1 MIGRFRKDH
10 RVFFGTVNGDT
21 VTSDGRE
28 YELTDLKILPPTL
41 PSKIVC
47 VGLNYIDHARELSY
61 PIPEWPILFI
71 KPSTSVIGHMDNIE
85 YPKMSSLVEYEGE
98 LAVVIARKCKSIK
111 DPEDAILGYTCI
123 NDVTARDIQKK
134 DVQWTRAKSFDTFAP
149 IGPFISA
156 DINSEDLSIKTRVN
170 GKTRQKSNTKN
181 LIFNVDYLVK
191 FISGV
196 MTLNVGDIIATGT
209 PYGVGELTAGDAV
222 EIEIEGIGVLSN
234 NVIDERTTS

>member
-10 RVFFGTVNGDT
+10 RVFFGTVSGDT

-85 YPKMSSLVEYEGE
+85 YPKMSSLVQYRRRIGGGN
-98 LAVVIARKCKSIK
+98 S
-111 DPEDAILGYTCI
+111 
-123 NDVTARDIQKK
+123 KK
-134 DVQWTRAKSFDTFAP
+134 
-149 IGPFISA
+149 
-156 DINSEDLSIKTRVN
+156 
-170 GKTRQKSNTKN
+170 
-181 LIFNVDYLVK
+181 
-191 FISGV
+191 
-196 MTLNVGDIIATGT
+196 M
-209 PYGVGELTAGDAV
+209 
-222 EIEIEGIGVLSN
+222 
-234 NVIDERTTS
+234 

>member
-1 MIGRFRKDH
+1 VIGRFRKDH

-21 VTSDGRE
+21 VISSGKE
-28 YELTDLKILPPTL
+28 YELTELKILPPTQ

-47 VGLNYIDHARELSY
+47 VGLNYIDHAKELNYS
-61 PIPEWPILFI
+61 IPEWPILFI

-85 YPKMSSLVEYEGE
+85 YPKISSLVEYEGE
-98 LAVVIARKCKSIK
+98 LAVVIAKKCKSVK

-156 DINSEDLSIKTRVN
+156 GINAEDVRIETRVN

-181 LIFNVDYLVK
+181 LIFNVDYLVR
-191 FISGV
+191 FISDV
-196 MTLNVGDIIATGT
+196 MTLNVGDVIATGT
-209 PYGVGELTAGDAV
+209 PYGVGALSAGDAV
-222 EIEIEGIGVLSN
+222 EIEIGGIGVLSN
-234 NVIDERTTS
+234 NVIEERTT

>member
-21 VTSDGRE
+21 VISSGKE
-28 YELTDLKILPPTL
+28 YELTELKILPPTQ

-47 VGLNYIDHARELSY
+47 VGLNYIDHAKELNYS
-61 PIPEWPILFI
+61 IPEWPILFI

-85 YPKMSSLVEYEGE
+85 YPKISSLVEYEGE
-98 LAVVIARKCKSIK
+98 LAVVIAKKCKSVK

-156 DINSEDLSIKTRVN
+156 GINAEDVRIETRVN

-181 LIFNVDYLVK
+181 LIFNVDYLVR
-191 FISGV
+191 FISDV
-196 MTLNVGDIIATGT
+196 MTLNVGDVIATGT
-209 PYGVGELTAGDAV
+209 PYGVGALSAGDAV
-222 EIEIEGIGVLSN
+222 EIEIGGIGVLSN
-234 NVIDERTTS
+234 NVIEERTT